1 MRGLSGGGLTVV
13 GMSHARVAVLQV
25 VSKQLSVTAAAAEYG
40 FSRRHL
46 HRLLA
51 RYREGGLEAL
61 EPRSRRPKTTP
72 IATPQTVRK
81 RVIELRSQ
89 LDCRRAG
96 CGPRTIGWHLEQE
109 GHKPPAPATISRIL
123 KEAGLI
129 IPQPRKRP
137 RSSYTRFEM
146 AQPNEMWQSDFIH
159 WRLADGTDVEVLNW
173 LDDHSRY
180 LLSCTAH
187 RPVSGDD
194 VVAVFLGLIEEYG
207 PPASTL
213 TDNGSVYTS
222 RFTGGRNAFEYVLPI
237 LGIRQ
242 KNGSPGHP
250 QTQGKTERFHQTL
263 QRWLAARPTART
275 IAELQHQ
282 LDQFR
287 EHYNERRPHRALQRT
302 PPGQAY
308 RATPK
313 AAPATNGHAP
323 GHYRLRYD
331 RLDTKGRMTL
341 RRAGRMHHLGIGTAH
356 ARKRVLAFADD
367 HHITVAE
374 LTTGEVLSTHL
385 IEPTRPTGAT
395 KTNSPAAGRAPRNE
409 THVPRH
415 VRPMS
420 RDITEPGGGIRT
432 PKGYGRPAPKAGASA
447 NFATPAELLHKK
459 RT

>member
-1 MRGLSGGGLTVV
+1 
-13 GMSHARVAVLQV
+13 MSRTRVAVLKV
-25 VSKQLSVTAAAAEYG
+25 VSQQLSVTQSAAEYG

-61 EPRSRRPKTTP
+61 EPRSRRPKTVP
-72 IATPQTVRK
+72 IATSEEVRG
-81 RVIELRSQ
+81 RVIELRAQ
-89 LDCRRAG
+89 LTAEGLDAG
-96 CGPRTIGWHLEQE
+96 AHTIGWHLEQA

-123 KEAGLI
+123 NQAGLI
-129 IPQPRKRP
+129 TPQPRKRP
-137 RSSYTRFEM
+137 RSSYLRFEM

-159 WRLADGTDVEVLNW
+159 CSLVDGTDVEVLNW

-187 RPVSGDD
+187 RPVTGDG
-194 VVAVFLGLIEEYG
+194 VVSVFLGLIEDHG

-222 RFTGGRNAFEYVLPI
+222 RFTGGRNAFEYVLP
-237 LGIRQ
+237 LVGIRQ

-275 IAELQHQ
+275 IAELQQQ

-287 EHYNERRPHRALQRT
+287 EHYNERRPHRALQRRT
-302 PPGQAY
+302 PGQAY

-313 AAPATNGHAP
+313 AAPASNGHPP

-331 RLDTKGRMTL
+331 RLDTKGKMTI
-341 RRAGRMHHLGIGTAH
+341 RRAGRMHHLGIGTKH

-367 HHITVAE
+367 HQITVAE
-374 LTTGEVLSTHL
+374 LTTGEVLSVHL
-385 IEPTRPTGAT
+385 IEPD
-395 KTNSPAAGRAPRNE
+395 KTYWRNQNKQPGRWPSSP
-409 THVPRH
+409 
-415 VRPMS
+415 
-420 RDITEPGGGIRT
+420 
-432 PKGYGRPAPKAGASA
+432 K
-447 NFATPAELLHKK
+447 
-459 RT
+459 